1 MRSLG
6 ATLRPRNA
14 GGDHNG
20 TPLRQERTGAGVRG
34 GAPVRPLLRQRRDTP
49 GVRNGAQPPV
59 ASGPKG
65 HEPAHAVLRVTS
77 RGYQAVNALTAGD
90 REELILCGVTPGV
103 TLVLA

>member
-1 MRSLG
+1 MGSQMRSLG

-49 GVRNGAQPPV
+49 GVRNAAQPPV
-59 ASGPKG
+59 ASANVDTLDWL
-65 HEPAHAVLRVTS
+65 AHGA
-77 RGYQAVNALTAGD
+77 
-90 REELILCGVTPGV
+90 
-103 TLVLA
+103 